1 MGLKMALVLIKTNK
15 MLISKMAVKSLNKRI
30 NSESGKKFVNVNYVR
45 NFKYVHVNKLICKI
59 F

>member
-1 MGLKMALVLIKTNK
+1 
-15 MLISKMAVKSLNKRI
+15 MLISKMAVKSLNKSI
-30 NSESGKKFVNVNYVR
+30 NSESGKKFVNVNYVC